1 MTSLSFLIINILNIQ
16 ISIISQGQFL
26 LFLLSN
32 STPLCFKKMNSLF
45 FYILFYYYYY
55 SCCFFYYLL
64 REFMRHTHPLRFQ
77 STRSNNTLGTGLF
90 IYLFV
95 DSSSLSYYQIQ
106 LIFFCSKIFMLLFF
120 IFIFIV
126 IYMIICVRKR
136 SISNSC
142 QIIHYD
148 NQFIITHT
156 MSR

>member
-1 MTSLSFLIINILNIQ
+1 MTSLSFLIINILNVQ

-45 FYILFYYYYY
+45 FFLLSFLLLLFM
-55 SCCFFYYLL
+55 FFYYLL

-95 DSSSLSYYQIQ
+95 YSSFLSYYQIQ
-106 LIFFCSKIFMLLFF
+106 LIFFCSKIFMLLFL

-142 QIIHYD
+142 QIIHYE

>member
-45 FYILFYYYYY
+45 FFFIIFFIIIIHVFLLFAQGVHEAYTSLKVSKHSIKQYPWYWV
-55 SCCFFYYLL
+55 
-64 REFMRHTHPLRFQ
+64 
-77 STRSNNTLGTGLF
+77 
-90 IYLFV
+90 IYLF
-95 DSSSLSYYQIQ
+95 ICR
-106 LIFFCSKIFMLLFF
+106 LIFSFLLLDSINFLCSKIFMLLFF